1 MRSYNVTAGH
11 KQIIAAGAVGIS
23 QTNAITTGNTVAK
36 LCVYACYSYMS
47 VAMVDCVILTTGNTV
62 AKLCVYAWYSYMSV
76 AMVDCVIVV

>member
-1 MRSYNVTAGH
+1 MLQLA
-11 KQIIAAGAVGIS
+11 KQIIAAGAVSIS

-36 LCVYACYSYMS
+36 LCVHAWYSYTS

-76 AMVDCVIVV
+76 AMVDCVIVVLL